1 MKTRFQERI
10 EKMNRRFYEVFGDL
24 EAQAEFLKFT
34 TLFLL
39 ILLLF
44 SMLGAFILAKRP
56 PVVIR
61 VSEVGKAEAVRDINT
76 SNMPEPPEIL
86 YFAKAFIKRYS
97 EYNSYTL
104 ARDLA
109 EAMNMMTPKYQK
121 TARRDLMESGFLAK
135 VKEAELNVLIE
146 VKEEKIDR
154 DTQDHS
160 IVSLVGVKLIT
171 SYKNPDYRESNLFK
185 ATLVLAK
192 APRSLETPTGLLV
205 ENYSEMILN
214 KLEEAK

>member
-1 MKTRFQERI
+1 
-10 EKMNRRFYEVFGDL
+10 MNRRFYEVFGDL

-39 ILLLF
+39 ILVLF
-44 SMLGAFILAKRP
+44 SMLGAFVLAKRP

-61 VSEVGKAEAVRDINT
+61 VSEVGKAEAVRDINM
-76 SNMPEPPEIL
+76 SNMPQAPEIV
-86 YFAKAFIKRYS
+86 YFAKAFVKRYS

-109 EAMNMMTPKYQK
+109 DAMNMMTPKYQK
-121 TARRDLMESGFLAK
+121 IARRDLMESGFLAK

-146 VKEEKIDR
+146 FKEEKVER
-154 DTQDHS
+154 DTLDHS
-160 IVSLVGVKLIT
+160 IVSLIGVKAIT
-171 SYKNPDYRESNLFK
+171 SYKNPEYRESNLFR
-185 ATLVLAK
+185 ATLVLTK
-192 APRSLETPTGLLV
+192 TPRSIETPSGLLV
-205 ENYSEMILN
+205 EDYSEMILN

>member
-1 MKTRFQERI
+1 MKTRFHERLQ
-10 EKMNRRFYEVFGDL
+10 KMNRRFYEVFGDL

-39 ILLLF
+39 ILVLF
-44 SMLGAFILAKRP
+44 SMLGAFVLAKRP

-76 SNMPEPPEIL
+76 SNMPQPPEIL
-86 YFAKAFIKRYS
+86 YFAKAFVKRYS

-109 EAMNMMTPKYQK
+109 DAMNMMTPKYQK
-121 TARRDLMESGFLAK
+121 IARRDLMESGFLAK

-146 VKEEKIDR
+146 FKEDKIER
-154 DTQDHS
+154 DTLDHS
-160 IVSLVGVKLIT
+160 IVSLIGVKSIT
-171 SYKNPDYRESNLFK
+171 SYKNPEYRESNLFR

-192 APRSLETPTGLLV
+192 TPRSIETPSGLLV
-205 ENYSEMILN
+205 EDYSEMILN